1 MSTDIIPTQTNVEIS
16 VPKVFVGEFT
26 NILNETQIRL
36 AKSISEKYNLDFD
49 DIISKCVPLVPQIKA
64 SLPKAPKAPK
74 ASKATKEAAPKTTKV
89 DNADKVLLNKDNWDT
104 ATSSDELNSF
114 TTADLKDILKTK
126 SLSTTG
132 TKNILVGKLW
142 NSLHPDQLVSI
153 EKVVK
158 KTTTPK
164 AKKQLIVDSDDE
176 VDVKEKE
183 KETLEQVLTTQKTI
197 YFNKAGNLVTKA
209 TTDGSVRLLIP
220 TKNWVFNDDAEGMEF
235 VGILKGK
242 RILEV
247 EAPKELV
254 DMLPT
259 E

>member
-1 MSTDIIPTQTNVEIS
+1 MSTEIIPTQTNVEIS

-64 SLPKAPKAPK
+64 SLPKAPKAQK
-74 ASKATKEAAPKTTKV
+74 APKTTTDKAV
-89 DNADKVLLNKDNWDT
+89 KAADKVLLNKDNWET
-104 ATSSDELNSF
+104 AVSSDELNSF

-153 EKVVK
+153 EKEVK
-158 KTTTPK
+158 KPTTPK

-176 VDVKEKE
+176 VDAKE

-220 TKNWVFNDDAEGMEF
+220 TKNWVFKDDADGMEF
-235 VGILKGK
+235 LGILKGK
-242 RILEV
+242 RILEI

>member
-1 MSTDIIPTQTNVEIS
+1 MSTEIIPTQTNVEIS

-36 AKSISEKYNLDFD
+36 AQSISEKYNLDFD

-64 SLPKAPKAPK
+64 SLPKAVKAAK
-74 ASKATKEAAPKTTKV
+74 ASKATQEATPKTTKAV
-89 DNADKVLLNKDNWDT
+89 KVLLNKDNWET
-104 ATSSDELNSF
+104 ASSLDELNSF

-142 NSLHPDQLVSI
+142 NILHPDQLVSI

-158 KTTTPK
+158 KTTPPK
-164 AKKQLIVDSDDE
+164 ATIQLIVDSDDE
-176 VDVKEKE
+176 LDVKE

-197 YFNKAGNLVTKA
+197 YFNKAGNLVKTA